1 MAPAWAAGDRKAC
14 TSPSGGACAGL
25 LDEKFERGLPVQRN
39 RLDEL
44 LYQPAEMLTLLGLHD
59 HGVI

>member
-25 LDEKFERGLPVQRN
+25 LAEKFERGLPVQRN

-44 LYQPAEMLTLLGLHD
+44 LGVATSVSTARLGE
-59 HGVI
+59 

>member
-1 MAPAWAAGDRKAC
+1 MAPAWVAGDRKAC

-25 LDEKFERGLPVQRN
+25 LDEKFERGLPVQRV

-44 LYQPAEMLTLLGLHD
+44 LGVAKSVSTARLGE
-59 HGVI
+59 